1 MNLKKRS
8 KFWVDQGLI
17 TKEQQMH
24 ILKHEDKRFLPFVL
38 LSFLWI
44 GVFCFCLGVGSF
56 FSLYWHEVPNILKI
70 ITFVL
75 LSVLLF
81 GIGFKAAQK
90 RKKFLLETVLF
101 ISFFM
106 IGGGVGIFSQI
117 FNLPITHT
125 TGLLFWAILSFI
137 LAFLSKKEFL
147 FLLWIP
153 LFLGGILGF
162 LRLELLLLFFE
173 QAPLFS
179 TIVLASFFFILL
191 FLTRNATNHWIQG
204 VYKWSI
210 LLYLIIVF
218 LGDRAMSNIF
228 MGVILLL
235 FFLLLLMALA
245 VKERRVNLF
254 NIVSLCIVLRV
265 GLLYFQLLDSMHITG
280 IGFLLLGLFIL
291 FVCVLWILF
300 EKRVSSKPIFPYK

>member
-1 MNLKKRS
+1 MNLKK
-8 KFWVDQGLI
+8 KTDFWVDNNLI
-17 TKEQQMH
+17 TKEQQKA
-24 ILKHEDKRFLPFVL
+24 ILKKEDKGFLPFVL
-38 LSFLWI
+38 LSFLWMGI
-44 GVFCFCLGVGSF
+44 LCFCVGL
-56 FSLYWHEVPNILKI
+56 FSLVYVHWAVIPLMVKLTGFLFLI
-70 ITFVL
+70 IL
-75 LSVLLF
+75 LSGVVF
-81 GIGFKAAQK
+81 YAFKG
-90 RKKFLLETVLF
+90 RKKTVLETALF
-101 ISFFM
+101 FAFLM
-106 IGGGVGIFSQI
+106 IGGGIGLFSQI
-117 FNLPITHT
+117 FNLPLINHR
-125 TGLLFWAILSFI
+125 GLLLW
-137 LAFLSKKEFL
+137 AFLSLGIVFVSKKEFL